1 MKNTSVMSGDRVASV
16 FLKSQS
22 NSAVKKA
29 ARMCVCASLF
39 AGLVGGAQAE
49 DVGGELQVMAWE
61 GYDLTVQAEAW
72 RKAHNVTLES
82 ASIASQDDVHTKFLT
97 PNPPA
102 IDLAEYNQAY
112 SDLYINKLKIAKPIN
127 LENIP
132 NYSADKVYS
141 VFYDKPTWSQDGKQW
156 GIPWIWGM
164 STILFNPAKVSAEPT
179 SYTDLL
185 KPEYKGKIAIM
196 DDATGSWPV
205 AARVAGFGEKYPLLT
220 RDELK
225 AVFKEFSKYRNQA
238 RLIALNQGD
247 LANFMASG
255 EVIAA
260 LSADPAIISQV
271 EAQGVEIKTAK
282 PKEGVVLWVD
292 AWFMPPGA
300 DNVATAEAYMNQA
313 LDPKVQAE
321 VAMALSQAPVSK
333 DAQKFMDQKSRDRYD
348 LDNID
353 QTFDAGLPGIPPV
366 EDDGA
371 HATYSDW
378 VSAWQEFKA
387 GM

>member
-1 MKNTSVMSGDRVASV
+1 MKKTSVMTNDQMTSGL
-16 FLKSQS
+16 LKIKTIR
-22 NSAVKKA
+22 AVKKGALASSCAILMAGFTGA
-29 ARMCVCASLF
+29 AH
-39 AGLVGGAQAE
+39 AQI
-49 DVGGELQVMAWE
+49 GGELQVMAWE
-61 GYDLTVQAEAW
+61 GYDLTVQTEGW
-72 RKAHNVTLES
+72 RNAHGVTLQS
-82 ASIASQDDVHTKFLT
+82 ASIAAQDDVHTKFMT

-112 SDLYINKLKIAKPIN
+112 SDLYIKQLEIVKPIDVTKV
-127 LENIP
+127 P
-132 NYSADKVYS
+132 NYNADNLYS
-141 VFYDKPTWSQDGKQW
+141 VFYNQPTWTKDGKQW

-164 STILFNPAKVSAEPT
+164 STILFNPKKVPGEPT
-179 SYTDLL
+179 SYADLL

-205 AARVAGFGEKYPLLT
+205 AARVAGFGSKYPLLT

-225 AVFKEFSKYRNQA
+225 ATFKEFVKYRSQA

-260 LSADPAIISQV
+260 LSADPSIINQV
-271 EAQGVEIKTAK
+271 EAQGVEIRIAK

-292 AWFMPPGA
+292 AWFIPPAA
-300 DNVATAEAYMNQA
+300 DNIDTAEAYMNQA

-321 VAMALSQAPVSK
+321 IAMALSQAPVSK
-333 DAQKFMDQKSRDRYD
+333 KAKQFMDQKSRDRYD
-348 LDNID
+348 LDHID
-353 QTFDAGLPGIPPV
+353 EVFAAGLPGIPPV
-366 EDDGA
+366 NDDGV
-371 HATYSDW
+371 HATYADW